1 MSMRKSLLILFCLFC
16 LLNKSFADHIKG
28 GFFTYQY
35 LGPGTNNPNNNMYRV
50 TLTVYM
56 ICNPSVGQLN
66 NPINFSLFNAATG
79 SFIQNYSV
87 SIANRYQLAKVR
99 DEECITGDQR
109 GCYYEIVVYDL
120 PSVELAPTPGGYTF
134 AYQRC
139 CRLAGIANLVA
150 PSSATGNTFEI
161 TIPGTSLGQTIPQNS
176 SPAFAVNDTA
186 VVCSNSHF
194 EHSFSAV
201 DPDAGD
207 SLSYEFCNALAGASQ
222 TNSAPGTAASPNT
235 YSSVPYSAPY
245 NGSMPMGFDVS
256 IDPVT
261 GIISGQAPATGGEYV
276 VSVCVNEFKDGV
288 LISRTRKELHVR
300 VGDCEPIR
308 AELDPQYIT
317 CDGFTQNFS
326 NNANGTGVTSW
337 YWDFGVTTAI
347 DDTSILAAPSF
358 TYPDTGIYIV
368 KLVVNRGQLCS
379 ATDSAIVKVYP
390 GFFPGFT
397 SAGIC
402 YLNPVQFTD
411 TSRTVYGVVDSWSW
425 NFGDGTTLGDTSHN
439 QNPSWT
445 YTGPGPKTVT
455 LTVTNSKGCTK
466 STTQN
471 VDLLDKPPL
480 SVAFK
485 DTLMCILDNVQL
497 QATGVGNFSWS
508 PAINIVNA
516 NTATPTVNPPAT
528 TTYTVELE
536 NGGCRATDTVRV
548 RVISVVSVNVRP
560 DTTICLTDAIQLN
573 AVTDGLTYAW
583 TTTPAGAAGTLNNTT
598 ILNPIATPIDANT
611 TYHLQSSVGSCASSD
626 QVTIRAVPYPVAN
639 AGLDTTICYNTA
651 AQLSGSHNGISFTWS
666 PINYLNNP
674 NILNPV
680 ASPPRTTSFILS
692 AFADAGCPKPGHDTV
707 LVTMLPRIQPYA
719 GRDTSVIVGQPLQ
732 LNASGGVSYIWSPPF
747 GLNNTTI
754 PNPVGLY
761 DANVDSVRY
770 KVEVFNI
777 LGCSDSAFIKVKVF
791 KTSPSIFVPSAF
803 TPNNDG
809 RNDLI
814 RPIAVGIQKI
824 NYFSIYNRWG
834 QRVFTT
840 SVNGHGWDGRIGG
853 TPQATNTFVWMV
865 SAVDYLGKP
874 YFQKGTVTL
883 IR

>member
-16 LLNKSFADHIKG
+16 LANKSFADHIKG

-35 LGPGTNNPNNNMYRV
+35 LGPGTTNPNNNMYRV

-56 ICNPSVGQLN
+56 ICNPSLGQLN
-66 NPINFSLFNAATG
+66 NPINFSLYNASNG
-79 SFIQNYSV
+79 SFIQNYPA
-87 SIANRYQLAKVR
+87 SIANRYQLAKLR
-99 DEECITGDQR
+99 DEECISEDQR

-120 PSVELAPTPGGYTF
+120 PSVELAPNTGGYTF

-139 CRLAGIANLVA
+139 CRLNGIENLVA
-150 PSSATGNTFEI
+150 PSSSIGNTFEI
-161 TIPGTSLGQTIPQNS
+161 TIPGTALGLLVPQNN
-176 SPAFAVNDTA
+176 SPVFSVNDTA
-186 VVCSNSHF
+186 VVCRNSYF
-194 EHSFSAV
+194 EHNFAAA
-201 DPDAGD
+201 DPDMGD
-207 SLSYEFCNALAGASQ
+207 SLSYEFCFALAGASQ
-222 TNSAPGTAASPNT
+222 SNSAPATASSPP

-245 NGSMPMGFDVS
+245 NGTMPMGFDVT
-256 IDPVT
+256 INPVT
-261 GIISGQAPATGGEYV
+261 GLISGNTPSTSGEYV
-276 VSVCVNEFKDGV
+276 VSVCVNEFKSGV
-288 LISRTRKELHVR
+288 LIGRTRKELHVR
-300 VGDCEPIR
+300 VGPCQEIR

-317 CDGFTQNFS
+317 CDGFTMNFS
-326 NNANGTGVTSW
+326 NNAPPDGINNW
-337 YWDFGVTTAI
+337 FWDFGVTTAA
-347 DDTSILAAPSF
+347 DDTSILATPSF
-358 TYPDTGIYIV
+358 TYPDTGMYMI
-368 KLVVNRGQLCS
+368 KLVVNKGQLCS

-411 TSRTVYGVVDSWSW
+411 TSRTLYGVVDSWSW
-425 NFGDGTTLGDTSHN
+425 NFGDAGTLADTSHN

-445 YTGPGPKTVT
+445 YGSPGPKTVT
-455 LTVTNSKGCTK
+455 LTVTNSKGCQK
-466 STTQN
+466 STTQII
-471 VDLLDKPPL
+471 DLLDKPPL

-497 QATGVGNFSWS
+497 QATGVGNFTWT
-508 PAINIVNA
+508 PAVNIVNA
-516 NTATPTVNPPAT
+516 NTSSPTVNPPAT

-560 DTTICLTDAIQLN
+560 DTTICLTDAVQLS
-573 AVTDGLTYAW
+573 AITDGLTYAW
-583 TTTPAGAAGTLNNTT
+583 TTTPAGAASTLSSTT
-598 ILNPIATPIDANT
+598 ILNPIATPNATNT
-611 TYHLQSSVGSCASSD
+611 TYHLQSSVGSCAASD
-626 QVTIRAVPYPVAN
+626 QVTIRAIPYPVAN
-639 AGLDTTICYNTA
+639 AGLDTTICYNTS

-666 PINYLNNP
+666 PVNYLNNP

-680 ASPPRTTSFILS
+680 ASPPRTTPFILS
-692 AFADAGCPKPGHDTV
+692 AFADQGCPKAGRDTV
-707 LVTMLPRIQPYA
+707 LVTMLPKIQPYA

-732 LNASGGVSYIWSPPF
+732 FNASGGVSYIWTPPF
-747 GLNNTTI
+747 GLNSTTI
-754 PNPVGLY
+754 ANPIGQY
-761 DANVDSVRY
+761 DSNVDSVRY
-770 KVEVFNI
+770 KVEVFNS

-791 KTSPSIFVPSAF
+791 KTNPSIFVPSAF

-824 NYFSIYNRWG
+824 NYFRIFNRWG
-834 QRVFTT
+834 QMVFST
-840 SVNGHGWDGRIGG
+840 STNGHGWDGRISG